1 MADVSQM
8 KDEAFPAPSK
18 QANGLIDGVETEAM
32 VMHFS
37 DKIMV
42 TLSQEGRL
50 SQWIQVPLLAPSPAA
65 AEMPLPNPS
74 LLPLAHLTPRTLLG
88 GGGEER
94 ESSGQLYAAQIASHI
109 ARKNSEEGRTLL
121 VGLGLQKPTPNRESF
136 FDLIELIQKVL

>member
-1 MADVSQM
+1 M

-50 SQWIQVPLLAPSPAA
+50 SQWVNSNPLPSPY
-65 AEMPLPNPS
+65 EP
-74 LLPLAHLTPRTLLG
+74 G
-88 GGGEER
+88 
-94 ESSGQLYAAQIASHI
+94 
-109 ARKNSEEGRTLL
+109 
-121 VGLGLQKPTPNRESF
+121 
-136 FDLIELIQKVL
+136 